1 MEINKKLEDLKFIK
15 FWNNICNHQKNGL
28 DISKYKTT
36 GEFHDAI
43 RASEYSAPLI
53 LCGGLDTLMKAK
65 GLTFQE
71 AFKLL
76 LDNKKIILAGKTYI
90 YDLSASKLWE
100 ENKIPEGFIKCEVC
114 GEYNGETK
122 MKNLN
127 WGESFIKGSSEEY
140 ISVSCLCQGIPC
152 PKCKKNKIHRPI
164 SNSYSEEDN
173 SIGHWPYFSGMRA
186 CDECRKEK

>member
-1 MEINKKLEDLKFIK
+1 METNKNLEDLKFIK

-28 DISKYKTT
+28 DISKCKTV
-36 GEFHDAI
+36 GEFHEAI
-43 RASEYSAPLI
+43 RASEYAAPSGLYQG
-53 LCGGLDTLMKAK
+53 LCSLMETKK
-65 GLTFQE
+65 LTFQE
-71 AFKLL
+71 AFKFL
-76 LDNKKIILAGKTYI
+76 LDNNKIILAGKSYI

-127 WGESFIKGSSEEY
+127 GGSPLSDEESEEY
-140 ISVSCLCQGIPC
+140 ISVSCLCKGIPC

-164 SNSYSEEDN
+164 TNSYSEEDN
-173 SIGHWPYFSGMRA
+173 SVGHWPYFSGMRA
-186 CDECRKEK
+186 CDECRK

>member
-1 MEINKKLEDLKFIK
+1 MEINKNSEDLKAIQFL
-15 FWNNICNHQKNGL
+15 NNPYSHQEISL
-28 DISKYKTT
+28 DISKYKTV

-43 RASEYSAPLI
+43 RASEYSAPSSLYQG
-53 LCGGLDTLMKAK
+53 LCSLVEAK
-65 GLTFQE
+65 KLTFQE
-71 AFKLL
+71 AFKFL

-127 WGESFIKGSSEEY
+127 WDDSFIKGSSEEY